1 VAEIRPAEPEIV
13 TWEWDV
19 PKPLPETIG
28 FLAIVSAPDDP
39 VFEGQAPGAMT
50 RQIEPLVRTN
60 KRVLLRRTGTVAAAA
75 AGRSWRW
82 LKILGVVV
90 GVGLVGW
97 GLYEALDG
105 D

>member
-1 VAEIRPAEPEIV
+1 
-13 TWEWDV
+13 
-19 PKPLPETIG
+19 
-28 FLAIVSAPDDP
+28 
-39 VFEGQAPGAMT
+39 
-50 RQIEPLVRTN
+50 
-60 KRVLLRRTGTVAAAA
+60 VAAAA